1 MTEDGLI
8 RFAPPRVPRN
18 AGPDS
23 PYRARPE
30 STALAG
36 RMRGSVAPVQGPIPG
51 LVIAGFVC
59 AFVFPLLGLVFSA
72 VGLSQ
77 AARAQSRGEK
87 LAVAGIVISIAW
99 FLLAIVLAIG

>member
-8 RFAPPRVPRN
+8 RFAPARLPRN
-18 AGPDS
+18 AAPGS

-36 RMRGSVAPVQGPIPG
+36 RMLGGVAPVQGPIPG

-59 AFVFPLLGLVFSA
+59 AFVFPLLGIIFSA

-77 AARAQSRGEK
+77 AVRDQTRGEK
-87 LAVAGIVISIAW
+87 MAVAGIVISIGWCLFA
-99 FLLAIVLAIG
+99 LVLAIA